1 MFQPAAAQPLYLPL
15 LEGEVIRLVD
25 LLPGEGDDP
34 VSLRLLIAELG
45 HHPEYEAI
53 SYVWGDPSQTVS
65 VLCNGRPLAITVSL
79 NAVFKRVRYPDR
91 SRILWA
97 DAVCINQWHDDERS
111 HHVAFMG
118 KVYSYAKRVLV
129 HFGDDLDGDAV
140 NVSSLVKEYAALIS
154 KYKSVHDMPIL
165 SAEDPALDDPR
176 WKTLS
181 RFHHLPWWTR
191 AWVVQEVGLA
201 REPFCLY
208 GNEGFD
214 YRDLMRL
221 AVWTTRCAPH
231 LEFRHDVSFATV
243 HTDWLDWSSNW
254 RESSP
259 DPSQTFLGLMN
270 HSRWLSCRLKKDHI
284 YALLGH
290 PLAQLEPS
298 GDLIVQPAYNKTD
311 EDVYL
316 ELGKSLIRSHGL
328 RVLSPVDHNEETWT
342 SNLVPSWLPF
352 YHNVEL
358 TACNFGVF
366 PDFWYEASAG
376 SEGQAVTVAEGTNL
390 HVRGLLVDIVKR
402 SLPFTEAGL
411 EDLGRFPTDR
421 LAIGNQ
427 NTLLDHIMA
436 EAMAKA
442 NGQAYDAGDKIPAL
456 SLTLCA
462 GLSRYRCAED
472 NLHQHCEDFAAYYRL
487 RKGLD
492 DESDFPQWMPHDR
505 AHGDYEKYLTDM
517 KLVCE
522 GRSFIFTEKGRF
534 GLGPLIAAPGD
545 VCCILFGATVP
556 FILRRTQREGYFK
569 LVGEAYLHGLM
580 RGEALSLSTA
590 SSPEEQTLIIC

>member
-1 MFQPAAAQPLYLPL
+1 MSQSAAAAQPLYLPL

-25 LLPGEGDDP
+25 LQPGIGEDP

-45 HHPEYEAI
+45 HHPDYEAI
-53 SYVWGDPSQTVS
+53 SYVWGDPGQTVP

-91 SRILWA
+91 SRLLWA
-97 DAVCINQWHDDERS
+97 DALCINQWHDDERS

-118 KVYSYAKRVLV
+118 KVYRWAKRVLV
-129 HFGDDLDGDAV
+129 HFGDDLNGDAV
-140 NVSSLVKEYAALIS
+140 NVSSLVKEYATLIS
-154 KYKSVHDMPIL
+154 RYKSVHDMPIL
-165 SAEDPALDDPR
+165 LAEDPALDDPR

-201 REPFCLY
+201 REPICLY
-208 GNEGFD
+208 GTEEFD

-243 HTDWLDWSSNW
+243 HTDWLDWSPNW
-254 RESSP
+254 QETSP

-290 PLAQLEPS
+290 PLAHVES
-298 GDLIVQPAYNKTD
+298 SEELIVQPAYNKTD

-316 ELGKSLIRSHGL
+316 ELGKTLIRDHGL
-328 RVLSPVDHNEETWT
+328 RVLSPVDHTEETCK
-342 SNLVPSWLPF
+342 SPLVPSWLPF

-366 PDFWYEASAG
+366 PDFWYKASG
-376 SEGQAVTVAEGTNL
+376 ESEREVVIGADDL
-390 HVRGLLVDIVKR
+390 HVRGLLVDIVR
-402 SLPFTEAGL
+402 HSTQFTERDL
-411 EDLGRFPTDR
+411 EDLGRLSKESPAVDHQD
-421 LAIGNQ
+421 G
-427 NTLLDHIMA
+427 LLDHIMA
-436 EAMAKA
+436 EALAEA
-442 NGQAYDAGDKIPAL
+442 SGQAYDADDKITAL

-472 NLHQHCEDFAAYYRL
+472 DLDQHCKDFAAYYKV
-487 RKGLD
+487 RKGLQNEAD
-492 DESDFPQWMPHDR
+492 CPPWMLRDQ
-505 AHGDYEKYLTDM
+505 ATGDYEKYLTDM

-522 GRSFIFTEKGRF
+522 GRSFILTEKGRF
-534 GLGPLIAAPGD
+534 GLGPLIASPGD
-545 VCCILFGATVP
+545 ICCILFGATIP
-556 FILRRTQREGYFK
+556 FILRRTESEGYFK
-569 LVGEAYLHGLM
+569 LVGEAYLQGLM
-580 RGEALSLSTA
+580 RGEALGQSPA
-590 SSPEEQTLIIC
+590 SSCEEQTFIIC